1 MSSYN
6 NLRRL
11 LICIYFIIN
20 CNFLSKITYNKLN
33 RIKEN
38 QKEIEKQIQIDGKT
52 EIDLNIIIAI
62 DMKRNKRTGQK
73 RNDMRM

>member
-6 NLRRL
+6 NQRRL
-11 LICIYFIIN
+11 LICIYCIIN

-52 EIDLNIIIAI
+52 KIDLNIIAI

-73 RNDMRM
+73 RNNMRM